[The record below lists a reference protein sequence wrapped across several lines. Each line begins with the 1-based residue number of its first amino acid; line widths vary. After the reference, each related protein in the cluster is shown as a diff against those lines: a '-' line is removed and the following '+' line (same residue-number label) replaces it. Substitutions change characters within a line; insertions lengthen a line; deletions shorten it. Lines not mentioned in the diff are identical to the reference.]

1 MERQWAGASGAVD
14 DMLYSGFYPRIID
27 QDLAPT
33 QALGDYFETY
43 VERDLRRLGEIRNL
57 SNFRRFVRLCA
68 GRIDQLVNLSSLGA
82 DAGVSHTTA
91 REWLTVLEASYIIFQ
106 LPPYYA
112 NISKRL
118 IKSPKFYFCDVG
130 LAAYLIGIE
139 NSELGTGGQPIRCA
153 ARFSENA
160 GGWVVLKHSNIASI
174 VETRPACPSSEIRK
188 AWNAICSIRPAPASR
203 PLR

>member
-139 NSELGTGGQPIRCA
+139 NSEQVATHPLRGA
-153 ARFSENA
+153 LFENA
-160 GGWVVLKHSNIASI
+160 GWLKHSNIASI